1 MRKNP
6 ELKTHG
12 NDNMETKKTE
22 TIYFDRVKSVDE
34 LVKVPKP
41 HHAHEVFIAIIAAV
55 MITLCVIFVFFPRS
69 TYSELEK
76 RDLAKFPE
84 LKEYNGKP
92 GEYTAKISSWFSD
105 SEPYRDMFMTIS
117 MNIRNMLRL
126 PFGSDEDAVSYRP
139 MNDAP
144 ASDGENENAPGTEF
158 KNPLADEN
166 AKVAAKGIVIVGTGK
181 NVRALMAFGGKGSF
195 TKSYINLCSE
205 YANAFPGV
213 HVYSMVAP
221 TATEFYLP
229 EKAKKCSSPQL
240 PVLEYIRN
248 NLPQNVKYVD
258 VYSELA
264 AHVDEDIYLRT
275 DHHWSPLGGYYGA
288 KALARTA
295 GVPFKDL
302 SSYDRRT
309 VHNVVGSMYG
319 YSNDISVK
327 NSPEDFTYY
336 IPKNLNYTSYYTTYK
351 LNENYQ
357 IISQNGPYKG
367 EFFHHF
373 KDGAGGAYLTFMG
386 GDTHLVK
393 VVTGTKN
400 NRKLLIIKDSY
411 GNAVPSNLFY
421 SFSEIHIVDFRYFK
435 ENMKNYVAKN
445 GITDLVLFFNI
456 FNVCGNTASDKVRKF
471 LTQNSGDF
479 AAETPK
485 NERDAENIQVKE
497 HSTEEKQNIEDNTS
511 PSTNEATPG
520 ENDPSEPEN

>member
-1 MRKNP
+1 MRKTHKS
-6 ELKTHG
+6 KTHG
-12 NDNMETKKTE
+12 NDNMETKKPE
-22 TIYFDRVKSVDE
+22 TIYFDIEKGSDG
-34 LVKVPKP
+34 LVKLPEP
-41 HHAHEVFIAIIAAV
+41 HHAHEVFIAIISAA
-55 MITLCVIFVFFPRS
+55 MITLCVIFVFLPRS

-76 RDLAKFPE
+76 RDLAKFPQ
-84 LKEYNGKP
+84 LSGFNGNP

-105 SEPYRDMFMTIS
+105 SEPYRDQFMTMS
-117 MNIRNMLRL
+117 MTIRNLLRMS
-126 PFGSDEDAVSYRP
+126 FGSDEEAVSYRP
-139 MNDAP
+139 MSDSSAADNNLGDAP
-144 ASDGENENAPGTEF
+144 GNEF

-166 AKVAAKGIVIVGTGK
+166 AKVAAKGIIIVGTGK
-181 NVRALMAFGGKGSF
+181 NVRALMAFGGKGSY
-195 TKSYINLCSE
+195 TKSYINLCGE

-213 HVYSMVAP
+213 NVYSMVAP
-221 TATEFYLP
+221 TSTEFYLP
-229 EKAKKCSSPQL
+229 EKARNCSSPQL
-240 PVLEYIRN
+240 PVLEFIRN

-327 NSPEDFTYY
+327 NSPEDFTYF

-357 IISQNGPYKG
+357 ITSQNGPYKG

-386 GDTHLVK
+386 GDTHIVK
-393 VVTGTKN
+393 VETGTKS

-435 ENMKNYVAKN
+435 ENMKNYVTKN

-485 NERDAENIQVKE
+485 NEQDAGKNQDKE
-497 HSTEEKQNIEDNTS
+497 HSTEEKQNIEENTS
-511 PSTNEATPG
+511 PSSNEETPM
-520 ENDPSEPEN
+520 EKDPIEQEI